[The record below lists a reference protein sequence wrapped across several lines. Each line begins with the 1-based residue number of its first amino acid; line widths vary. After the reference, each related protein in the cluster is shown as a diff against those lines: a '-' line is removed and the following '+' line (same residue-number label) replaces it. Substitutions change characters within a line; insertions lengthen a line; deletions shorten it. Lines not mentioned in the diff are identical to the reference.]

1 MRDLLVAGIVFGL
14 LPFVL
19 KRPWIG
25 ICLLSWLGYM
35 NPHRLTYGFAYDF
48 PFVMV
53 VALVTIVAFLF
64 SKENKEMIWS
74 RETVVLLIF
83 IGWMLFTTF
92 FAFYPDAAW
101 AQWNKVWK
109 IQLIIILTVLII
121 NDRQKLHWM
130 IWVIA
135 LSLGFYG
142 VKGGI
147 FTILNGGAYHVQGPS
162 GSFIEGNNEIALAL
176 VMTIPLIRYL
186 HLQETRKWIKI
197 GLAGAM
203 VLTGVAAIGS
213 QSRGAL
219 LAMVVMGLFLWLKS
233 RNKFITGIY
242 MVIAVAIMAAVMP
255 QSWYDRMNTIKTYE
269 QDASAEGRINSW
281 HTAFNVATVHV
292 TGGGFELLTMPP
304 TFRQYAP
311 DPFRVHD
318 AHSIYFEVMGEH
330 GFIGLSLF
338 LLMGLLTWLRA
349 QQVIK
354 RCKNNPEN
362 KWASDLA
369 AMIQV
374 SLTGYA
380 TGGAFLGLAYFDLP
394 YHLMIIILLTAKF
407 SGVLNNPAFAA
418 HPAAGRVL
426 PHPSSRFDQ
435 RDAGRRV

>member
-19 KRPWIG
+19 KRPWVG
-25 ICLLSWLGYM
+25 ILLWSWLGYM
-35 NPHRLTYGFAYDF
+35 NPHRLAYGFAYDF
-48 PFVMV
+48 PFAMV
-53 VALVTIVAFLF
+53 VGLVTIVAFLF
-64 SKENKEMIWS
+64 SKEKKEMIWS
-74 RETVVLLIF
+74 RETIVLLIF

-92 FAFYPDAAW
+92 FAFYPDDAW
-101 AQWNKVWK
+101 IQWNKVWK
-109 IQLIIILTVLII
+109 IQLIIFLTVLII

-147 FTILNGGAYHVQGPS
+147 FTILNGGAFRVQGPV
-162 GSFIEGNNEIALAL
+162 GTFIGGNNEMALAL

-186 HLQETRKWIKI
+186 HLQETRKWIKN

-219 LAMVVMGLFLWLKS
+219 VAMAVMGLFLWLKS
-233 RNKFITGIY
+233 RHKLITGIY

-255 QSWYDRMNTIKTYE
+255 QTWYDRMGTIKTYE
-269 QDASAEGRINSW
+269 EDRSAQGRINAW
-281 HTAFNVATVHV
+281 HTAFNLAKDRIM
-292 TGGGFELLTMPP
+292 GGGFETFQ
-304 TFRQYAP
+304 TTVFRQYAP
-311 DPFRVHD
+311 DPMNVRDV
-318 AHSIYFEVMGEH
+318 HSIYFETMGEH
-330 GFIGLSLF
+330 GFIGFGLF
-338 LLMGLLTWLRA
+338 VLIGLLTWIRA

-354 RCKNNPEN
+354 RCKQDPDK

-369 AMIQV
+369 SMIQV
-374 SLTGYA
+374 SLIGYA

-394 YHLMIIILLTAKF
+394 YHLMIIVVLAAKF
-407 SGVLNNPAFAA
+407 TGVLSNVRHPMGKGAEAA
-418 HPAAGRVL
+418 II
-426 PHPSSRFDQ
+426 HPSARWDNPPAWK
-435 RDAGRRV
+435 RK